1 MAAYFVVNYVSRI
14 AAGNA
19 QARVQATLSR
29 VASDQARG
37 RGLGYSHIKSNINKR
52 LSRKCRRS
60 HETHSRILEAR

>member
-19 QARVQATLSR
+19 QARVQTTLSR

-37 RGLGYSHIKSNINKR
+37 RTEGGGSDIV
-52 LSRKCRRS
+52 
-60 HETHSRILEAR
+60 T